1 MRIGVVGGAGKIGK
15 LRVETIQEC
24 PDTTLAAVLDLSED
38 AARQVAGGASVFTD
52 LERFLEVDMDA
63 VVVSTPPHTHEDPC
77 ISALERGM
85 HVLVEKPMASNAET
99 CHRMLEAARSAN
111 RVIATGFNMRY
122 YPSFAYVKDV
132 ISAGKIGKITHV
144 RAFCGHDGLAH
155 FTHDWEYRVPESGG
169 GAMWDIGIHMTDM
182 VRYMLGEITSVY
194 GVASETVW
202 NLPGSEDTALAVLK
216 NPEGIPAVYH
226 ATWGEWRGYD
236 FAIEVHGTHGVVQG
250 AYAPMK
256 NVLITLPEPG
266 GKGKTTK
273 RQYFDIAVREKLFSW
288 KTTAKISFTEELRDF
303 LKLCEGDLSGRIA
316 DGNAGLRSIEIA
328 NAVVESSR
336 TNKAIDLPV
345 LEPVRP

>member
-24 PDTTLAAVLDLSED
+24 PDTTLAAVLDLSEE
-38 AARQVAGGASVFTD
+38 AARGVAGDAPVFTD
-52 LERFLEVDMDA
+52 LKRFLETDMDA

-77 ISALERGM
+77 VSALKQGM
-85 HVLVEKPMASNAET
+85 HVLVEKPMANSAET
-99 CHRMLEAARSAN
+99 CRQMLAEAKAAD

-122 YPSFAYVKDV
+122 YPSFAYVKDT
-132 ISAGKIGKITHV
+132 ITSGAIGDITHI
-144 RAFCGHDGLAH
+144 RAFGGHDGLAH

-169 GAMWDIGIHMTDM
+169 GAMWDIGIHMTDI
-182 VRYMLGEITSVY
+182 VRHMLGEVTSVY
-194 GVASETVW
+194 GVASERVW
-202 NLPGSEDTALAVLK
+202 NLPGSEDTALAVFK
-216 NPEGIPAVYH
+216 NSEGIPAVYH

-236 FAIEVHGTHGVVQG
+236 FAIEVHGTHGMVQG

-266 GKGKTTK
+266 GKATTTK

-288 KTTAKISFTEELRDF
+288 KTTAKISFAEELRDF
-303 LKLCEGDLSGRIA
+303 LKLCEGDLSVRIA

-345 LEPVRP
+345 LKPVRP

>member
-24 PDTTLAAVLDLSED
+24 PDTTLAAVLDLSEE
-38 AARQVAGGASVFTD
+38 AARKVAGGAPVFTD
-52 LERFLEVDMDA
+52 LERFLDVDMDA
-63 VVVSTPPHTHEDPC
+63 VVVSTPPHTHENPC
-77 ISALERGM
+77 ISALKRGM

-99 CHRMLEAARSAN
+99 CHRMLEVAMSVN

-182 VRYMLGEITSVY
+182 VRYMLGEVTSVY

-256 NVLITLPEPG
+256 NVLITLPGPG
-266 GKGKTTK
+266 GKGTTTK

-288 KTTAKISFTEELRDF
+288 KTTAKISFAEELRDF
-303 LKLCEGDLSGRIA
+303 LKLCEGDLSVKIA

-336 TNKAIDLPV
+336 TNKSIDLPA
-345 LEPVRP
+345 LQPVRP